1 MDKKLHELAKSIV
14 ALQKEAVKQTL
25 NYWKPEAENIIITQS
40 KDIDRIEH
48 TLDALCEVA
57 FDEEV
62 LKIFKSLC
70 RYYYTIDP
78 LATAEQ
84 VEVYREMWDN
94 KDESDIQRFGNG

>member
-1 MDKKLHELAKSIV
+1 MDKELHELAKSLV
-14 ALQKEAVKQTL
+14 NFQKEAVKQTL
-25 NYWKPEAENIIITQS
+25 AYWKPEAENIIISQS

-70 RYYYTIDP
+70 RYYYSIDP
-78 LATAEQ
+78 LATAEH
-84 VEVYREMWDN
+84 VEIYREMWDIKEEN
-94 KDESDIQRFGNG
+94 DSENNG